1 MLDLGGKRLHQ
12 NVRHPISRFYTY
24 GNLNSISNSQSSCTR
39 PITNFA
45 PVLNP
50 MTDMPVILHLP
61 LSLALGLAFFWCA
74 LIGADLLSFTPPKQV
89 DDSSSIDP

>member
-1 MLDLGGKRLHQ
+1 MLDLDGKRLHQ

-61 LSLALGLAFFWCA
+61 LSLALGLAFFLVCPDRRRP
-74 LIGADLLSFTPPKQV
+74 LIFYSAQAGRR
-89 DDSSSIDP
+89 